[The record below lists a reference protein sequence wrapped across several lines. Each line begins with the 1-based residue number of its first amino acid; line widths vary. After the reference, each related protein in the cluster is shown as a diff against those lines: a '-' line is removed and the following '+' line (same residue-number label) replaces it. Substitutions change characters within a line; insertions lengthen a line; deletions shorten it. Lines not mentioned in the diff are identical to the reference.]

1 MLSNLQSKVEAIA
14 EKYADLVDNRIQAAI
29 DEKEVDSAAM
39 TEINDGIRILNHAA
53 STLERIARLQRGDD
67 ANGITIALPPP
78 PQVQK
83 VMRTAKEKR
92 ERVIELL
99 ENQLELLFEYSQKP
113 GLYADVAQVSMAM
126 AEIAKTIMSYNPIAR
141 R

>member
-1 MLSNLQSKVEAIA
+1 MLSNLQSKVETIA

-29 DEKEVDSAAM
+29 DEKEVDSTAL

-78 PQVQK
+78 PQVRREVK
-83 VMRTAKEKR
+83 RMVEKR
-92 ERVIELL
+92 NANLTIYVDAATKTLHMFSGNFSVVLSADEAKYTIKLL
-99 ENQLELLFEYSQKP
+99 NRLIQEW
-113 GLYADVAQVSMAM
+113 
-126 AEIAKTIMSYNPIAR
+126 
-141 R
+141 